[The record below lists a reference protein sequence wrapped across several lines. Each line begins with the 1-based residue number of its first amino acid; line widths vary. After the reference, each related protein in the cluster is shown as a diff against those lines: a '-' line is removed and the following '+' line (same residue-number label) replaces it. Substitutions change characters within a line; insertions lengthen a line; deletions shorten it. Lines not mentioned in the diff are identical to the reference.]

1 MENRKDSAKK
11 KRKGSGNG
19 LLIAA
24 VLLTILFLAGVMSLG
39 ALYYLEKNRAKPQTI
54 PPKVTEVAATANASS
69 VETKTEVTTKEANT
83 NSNSQG
89 ETVSQEEQSSEA
101 FESESSSESESESV
115 MSSTL
120 EESASENESESFEEV
135 SSEEESTEEESTESE
150 EVREAKEA
158 VLDKYTNLGMI
169 TGVRNYLNM
178 RKGPSTDYE
187 ICGVIFKNCAVEI
200 LEEKDGWMKIESGG
214 ATGYVSAEYVT
225 TGEKARKLALSSM
238 KYMAEILTDSVDAL
252 YEPKEGADVITTFFK
267 GERYDINGET
277 KDWVEIEAV
286 TELSGYVKRETVYT
300 GYFLDEAIYF
310 SLDGVSET
318 RQNLIRKA
326 FEYYGGTYVWGGKEL
341 TAEGGVDC
349 SGYTMCLYRM
359 FGVSLPEFSGAQAE
373 VGVTV
378 DEDTIRPGDLIF
390 YVGRYPGVI
399 GHVAIYIGN
408 GKIIHAASESKG
420 ICVSSWKYG
429 PPVVMKN
436 VMGD

>member
-1 MENRKDSAKK
+1 MENRKNSKK
-11 KRKGSGNG
+11 KRKGFGNG

-24 VLLTILFLAGVMSLG
+24 VLLTIVFLAGVMSLG
-39 ALYYLEKNRAKPQTI
+39 ALYYLEKNKEKPQTV
-54 PPKVTEVAATANASS
+54 PPKLTEAAATVAETEKETESKTIKSS
-69 VETKTEVTTKEANT
+69 
-83 NSNSQG
+83 SNDSQG
-89 ETVSQEEQSSEA
+89 ESTKPSSDESKSESEA
-101 FESESSSESESESV
+101 ESESELV
-115 MSSTL
+115 MSSEL
-120 EESASENESESFEEV
+120 ETETNESESL
-135 SSEEESTEEESTESE
+135 EEESTEEETTEDAA
-150 EVREAKEA
+150 VREAKEA

-200 LEEKDGWMKIESGG
+200 LEENDGWMKIESGG

-252 YEPKEGADVITTFFK
+252 YEPKEGAEVITTFFK

-277 KDWVEIEAV
+277 ADWVEIEAV

-359 FGVSLPEFSGAQAE
+359 FGVTLPEFSGDQAT

-378 DEDTIRPGDLIF
+378 NEDTIRPGDLIF
-390 YVGRYPGVI
+390 YVGRYPGMI

-429 PPVVMKN
+429 PPVIMKN

>member
-39 ALYYLEKNRAKPQTI
+39 ALYYLEKNKAKPQSI
-54 PPKVTEVAATANASS
+54 PNKVTEAAATVDASME
-69 VETKTEVTTKEANT
+69 ETKTEPATNEPSTKV
-83 NSNSQG
+83 SQG
-89 ETVSQEEQSSEA
+89 ETISQETNSEASSE
-101 FESESSSESESESV
+101 SETDSESESEFA
-115 MSSTL
+115 MSSEA
-120 EESASENESESFEEV
+120 EEPASENESESSEEA

-150 EVREAKEA
+150 EVRQAKEA

-200 LEEKDGWMKIESGG
+200 LEENDGWMKIESGG

-225 TGEKARKLALSSM
+225 TGKEARKLALSSM
-238 KYMAEILTDSVDAL
+238 KYMAEILTESVDAL

-286 TELSGYVKRETVYT
+286 TELSGYVKRENVST

-318 RQNLIRKA
+318 RQDLIRKA
-326 FEYYGGTYVWGGKEL
+326 FEYYGGSYIWGGKEL
-341 TAEGGVDC
+341 TPEGSVDC
-349 SGYTMCLYRM
+349 SGYTMCLYKM
-359 FGVSLPEFSGAQAE
+359 FGVLLPEFSGAQAE

-378 DEDTIRPGDLIF
+378 NEDTIRPGDLIF

-420 ICVSSWKYG
+420 ICVSSWKYC
-429 PPVVMKN
+429 PPVIMKN

>member
-1 MENRKDSAKK
+1 MENRKDSAKR
-11 KRKGSGNG
+11 KRKRSGNG

-39 ALYYLEKNRAKPQTI
+39 ALYYLERSKAKPQSI
-54 PPKVTEVAATANASS
+54 PDKVTEADATVDANLA
-69 VETKTEVTTKEANT
+69 ETKTEEETNEQTTKA
-83 NSNSQG
+83 SQG
-89 ETVSQEEQSSEA
+89 ETVSQSEKSSAASEA
-101 FESESSSESESESV
+101 ESESESELA
-115 MSSTL
+115 MSS
-120 EESASENESESFEEV
+120 ESEDQTKENTSKDA
-135 SSEEESTEEESTESE
+135 SSEEESTEEETTESE

-225 TGEKARKLALSSM
+225 TGEEARKLALSSM

-252 YEPKEGADVITTFFK
+252 YEPKEGAEVITTFLK

-318 RQNLIRKA
+318 RQDLIRKA

-341 TAEGGVDC
+341 TPEGGVDC

-359 FGVSLPEFSGAQAE
+359 FGVSLPEFSGDQAN

-378 DEDTIRPGDLIF
+378 NEDTIRPGDLIF

-429 PPVVMKN
+429 PPVIMKN

>member
-1 MENRKDSAKK
+1 MEKQS
-11 KRKGSGNG
+11 
-19 LLIAA
+19 
-24 VLLTILFLAGVMSLG
+24 
-39 ALYYLEKNRAKPQTI
+39 E
-54 PPKVTEVAATANASS
+54 
-69 VETKTEVTTKEANT
+69 ET
-83 NSNSQG
+83 S
-89 ETVSQEEQSSEA
+89 
-101 FESESSSESESESV
+101 ESESELEMSSESESQTKEDESK
-115 MSSTL
+115 
-120 EESASENESESFEEV
+120 
-135 SSEEESTEEESTESE
+135 SEEESTEEESTESE

-158 VLDKYTNLGMI
+158 VLEKYKNLGMI

-252 YEPKEGADVITTFFK
+252 YEPKEGADVITTFLK

-318 RQNLIRKA
+318 RQDLIRKA
-326 FEYYGGTYVWGGKEL
+326 FEYYGGTYVWGGKQL

-349 SGYTMCLYRM
+349 SGYTMCLYKR
-359 FGVSLPEFSGAQAE
+359 FGVQLPEFSGAQAE
-373 VGVTV
+373 VGMTV

-429 PPVVMKN
+429 PPVIMKN

>member
-39 ALYYLEKNRAKPQTI
+39 ALYYLEKNKAKPQSI
-54 PPKVTEVAATANASS
+54 PNKVTEAAATANASTE
-69 VETKTEVTTKEANT
+69 ETKTEPATNEPSTKA
-83 NSNSQG
+83 SQG
-89 ETVSQEEQSSEA
+89 ETTSQEENSDAPS
-101 FESESSSESESESV
+101 ESETDSESESELA
-115 MSSTL
+115 MSSEA
-120 EESASENESESFEEV
+120 EEPASENESEP
-135 SSEEESTEEESTESE
+135 SEEESTEEESTESE
-150 EVREAKEA
+150 EVRQAKEA

-200 LEEKDGWMKIESGG
+200 LEENDGWMKIESGG

-225 TGEKARKLALSSM
+225 TGKEARKLALSSM
-238 KYMAEILTDSVDAL
+238 KYMAEILTESVDAL

-286 TELSGYVKRETVYT
+286 TELSGYVKRENVST

-318 RQNLIRKA
+318 RQDLIRKA
-326 FEYYGGTYVWGGKEL
+326 FEYYGGSYIWGGKEL
-341 TAEGGVDC
+341 TPEGSVDC
-349 SGYTMCLYRM
+349 SGYTMCLYKM
-359 FGVSLPEFSGAQAE
+359 FGVLLPEFSGAQAE

-378 DEDTIRPGDLIF
+378 NEDTIRPGDLIF

-420 ICVSSWKYG
+420 ICVSSWKYC
-429 PPVVMKN
+429 PPVIMKN

>member
-1 MENRKDSAKK
+1 MENRKDSKK

-24 VLLTILFLAGVMSLG
+24 VLLTIVFLAGVMSLG
-39 ALYYLEKNRAKPQTI
+39 ALYYLEKNKEKPQTI
-54 PPKVTEVAATANASS
+54 PPKITEATATVAETEKETESKIEAKTNESS
-69 VETKTEVTTKEANT
+69 
-83 NSNSQG
+83 SNDSQG
-89 ETVSQEEQSSEA
+89 ESIKPSNDESKSESEA
-101 FESESSSESESESV
+101 ESESELVMSSESE
-115 MSSTL
+115 TD
-120 EESASENESESFEEV
+120 ASESESL
-135 SSEEESTEEESTESE
+135 EEESTEEETTEDAA
-150 EVREAKEA
+150 VREAKEA

-200 LEEKDGWMKIESGG
+200 LEENDGWMKIESGG

-225 TGEKARKLALSSM
+225 TGEDARKLALSSM

-252 YEPKEGADVITTFFK
+252 YEPREGADVITTFFK

-310 SLDGVSET
+310 SLDGVSEA

-359 FGVSLPEFSGAQAE
+359 FGVSLPEFSGDQAT

-378 DEDTIRPGDLIF
+378 NEDTIRPGDLIF

-429 PPVVMKN
+429 PPVIMKN

>member
-1 MENRKDSAKK
+1 MENRKDSKK

-24 VLLTILFLAGVMSLG
+24 VLLTIVFLAGVMSLG
-39 ALYYLEKNRAKPQTI
+39 ALYYLEKNKEKPQTV
-54 PPKVTEVAATANASS
+54 PPKVTEAAATVA
-69 VETKTEVTTKEANT
+69 ETESESKET
-83 NSNSQG
+83 NENPNDSQG
-89 ETVSQEEQSSEA
+89 ESVEPSSGESKSESET
-101 FESESSSESESESV
+101 ESESELVMSSELETEPSESES
-115 MSSTL
+115 L
-120 EESASENESESFEEV
+120 D
-135 SSEEESTEEESTESE
+135 EESTEEETTEDAA
-150 EVREAKEA
+150 VREAKEA

-200 LEEKDGWMKIESGG
+200 LEENDGWMKIESGG
-214 ATGYVSAEYVT
+214 ATGYVSAEYVK
-225 TGEKARKLALSSM
+225 TGEEARKLALSSM

-252 YEPKEGADVITTFFK
+252 YEPREGAEVITTFFK

-310 SLDGVSET
+310 SLDGVSEA

-359 FGVSLPEFSGAQAE
+359 FGVTLPEFSGDQAT

-378 DEDTIRPGDLIF
+378 NEDTIRPGDLIF

-429 PPVVMKN
+429 PPVIMKN

>member
-39 ALYYLEKNRAKPQTI
+39 ALYYLEKNKAKPQSI
-54 PPKVTEVAATANASS
+54 PNKVTEVAATADASME
-69 VETKTEVTTKEANT
+69 ETKTEPATEPSTKA
-83 NSNSQG
+83 SQG
-89 ETVSQEEQSSEA
+89 ETISQEENTDASSEV
-101 FESESSSESESESV
+101 ETESESELA
-115 MSSTL
+115 MSSET
-120 EESASENESESFEEV
+120 EESASENESESSEEA

-150 EVREAKEA
+150 EVRQAKEA

-200 LEEKDGWMKIESGG
+200 LEENDGWMKIESGG

-277 KDWVEIEAV
+277 DDWVEIEAV
-286 TELSGYVKRETVYT
+286 TELSGYVKRETVST

-341 TAEGGVDC
+341 TPEGGVDC

-359 FGVSLPEFSGAQAE
+359 FGVSLPEFSGDQAT

-378 DEDTIRPGDLIF
+378 NEDTIRPGDLIF

>member
-11 KRKGSGNG
+11 KHKGSGNG

-39 ALYYLEKNRAKPQTI
+39 ALYYLEKNRAKPQTV
-54 PPKVTEVAATANASS
+54 PPKVTEAAATVDASPA
-69 VETKTEVTTKEANT
+69 ETKTEATTKEADT
-83 NSNSQG
+83 KSNSQG
-89 ETVSQEEQSSEA
+89 ETISQEEQSEEPSKTEM
-101 FESESSSESESESV
+101 ESESELV
-115 MSSTL
+115 MSSKS
-120 EESASENESESFEEV
+120 EESASENESESSEEV

-150 EVREAKEA
+150 EIRKAKEA

-277 KDWVEIEAV
+277 KNWVEIEAV

-341 TAEGGVDC
+341 TPEGGVDC

>member
-1 MENRKDSAKK
+1 MKNRKDSAKK
-11 KRKGSGNG
+11 KHKGSGNG

-39 ALYYLEKNRAKPQTI
+39 ALYYLERNRVKPQSI
-54 PPKVTEVAATANASS
+54 PDKVTEAAATVSASMAETNTEPAANEPSTKASRG
-69 VETKTEVTTKEANT
+69 ENT
-83 NSNSQG
+83 
-89 ETVSQEEQSSEA
+89 SQEADSDA
-101 FESESSSESESESV
+101 SSESESESELV
-115 MSSTL
+115 MSSET
-120 EESASENESESFEEV
+120 EESASESESASSEEA

-200 LEEKDGWMKIESGG
+200 LEEDDGWMKIESGG

-238 KYMAEILTDSVDAL
+238 KYMAEILTDSVAAL

-359 FGVSLPEFSGAQAE
+359 FGVSLPEFSGDQAN